1 LISPKLVKEEL
12 KMADLVNP
20 TVLSTGGLMGSGYGN
35 NGGLMGG
42 DGIGSLLIGALL
54 FGGGLGGGF
63 GGRNGLAATAG
74 DTVTTAHLQSA
85 LNQQTQSQNTN
96 NILQSLAT
104 IQQLIPENEGRVQA
118 AIAGAQIAL
127 GNQASQGQLAA
138 ANQASQGQLQVAAST
153 ALLTNNVADA
163 RHNINDNIHAG
174 VLSQLAGQAA
184 ITAGVVEARKDIN
197 DNIHLGRSEAAN
209 GFSSASLQAANYSAA
224 TQLGIANLGLQTAQQ
239 TSVLTDQI
247 RDDGDKT
254 RSLIVAQYEANLQ
267 RLLTTAQNEI
277 IELRGD
283 RNMREAH
290 RGTEVTVSQNVSQA
304 SAQAQQQQQQQ
315 QQFAILS
322 QIAASLSGL
331 TQIAHATNQNVISG
345 NSGAVQT
352 GPQNANPTNVA

>member
-20 TVLSTGGLMGSGYGN
+20 TVLSTGGLMGSGYG
-35 NGGLMGG
+35 GGGMLGG

-63 GGRNGLAATAG
+63 GNRNGTGLGAG
-74 DTVTTAHLQSA
+74 DVVTTAHLQSA

-127 GNQASQGQLAA
+127 GNQAAQGQLAS
-138 ANQASQGQLQVAAST
+138 ANSSAQGQLQVAGST
-153 ALLTNNVADA
+153 ALLTNNIADA
-163 RHNINDNIHAG
+163 RHNINDNVHINGLNNANAFGAVQMGIASSTAQTNAIVREAKDVSEAG
-174 VLSQLAGQAA
+174 FAAGQLALAQ
-184 ITAGVVEARKDIN
+184 V
-197 DNIHLGRSEAAN
+197 H
-209 GFSSASLQAANYSAA
+209 SSTLQNFGALSLQ
-224 TQLGIANLGLQTAQQ
+224 TCQQTA
-239 TSVLTDQI
+239 TLSDSI
-247 RDDGDKT
+247 RNDGDRT

-290 RGTEVTVSQNVSQA
+290 RGTEISVSQNVSQ
-304 SAQAQQQQQQQ
+304 STAQAQQQQQQQ

-331 TQIAHATNQNVISG
+331 TQIAHATNQNVIAG
-345 NSGAVQT
+345 NTGAVTTGAQT
-352 GPQNANPTNVA
+352 ASPVNVA